1 MFREAAQRV
10 VALRWRIL
18 ALAIGGFGI
27 GTGEFV
33 PMGLLPEIA
42 EDLGVSIPEAGHLIS
57 SYALGVVVGAPL
69 IAVFG
74 SRMPRRRLLIG
85 LGLLL
90 TLGNVLS
97 AIAPDFWSLMGARFL
112 AGMPHG
118 AYFGIASLVGAA
130 IAGEGRRAW
139 AVTRMMLGL
148 SVANV
153 IGVPFAAW
161 LGQQYG
167 WRVAFLS
174 IVVVGVINVIALI
187 MLLGPVPNQKDASL
201 RGELS
206 ALKSAQVWLTLG
218 VGAIGFGGVF
228 ALYSYVSPVFTR
240 EAGLDI
246 SLIPIVLVIFGSGMV
261 AGNIFW
267 GKWIDRSVVGSMAIL
282 LVLMAAFLTMFAL
295 AAGNPYLAMP
305 SLFLVGTA
313 TALASATQTRLM
325 DVAGKAQTMAA
336 ALNHSAFNMG
346 NALGA
351 FLGGLVIAAGWGWRA
366 PSWVGVG
373 LAVAGL
379 GILGLSVALEKR
391 EAARA

>member
-1 MFREAAQRV
+1 MFRDAAQRV

-42 EDLGVSIPEAGHLIS
+42 TDLDVSIPEAGHLIS

-69 IAVFG
+69 IAAFG

-85 LGLLL
+85 LGTLL
-90 TLGNVLS
+90 TVGNVLS
-97 AIAPDFWSLMGARFL
+97 AIAPDYWTLMGARFL

-118 AYFGIASLVGAA
+118 AYFGVASLVGAA

-153 IGVPFAAW
+153 VGVPFAAW

-174 IVVVGVINVIALI
+174 IVVVGVVNVIALI
-187 MLLGPVPNQKDASL
+187 MLLGPVPDQKDASI

-228 ALYSYVSPVFTR
+228 ALYSYISPVFTN
-240 EAGLDI
+240 EADVDI
-246 SLIPIVLVIFGSGMV
+246 SLIPIVLVVFGSGMV
-261 AGNIFW
+261 VGNIFW

-305 SLFLVGTA
+305 SLFLVGSA
-313 TALASATQTRLM
+313 TSLASATQTRLM

-366 PSWVGVG
+366 PTWVGVG
-373 LAVAGL
+373 LAIAGL
-379 GILGLSVALEKR
+379 AILGLSVALER
-391 EAARA
+391 RDGARA